1 MHDVPAAE
9 ARRFDSHGYALIP
22 GLFASNGLTQLQTWT
37 DEVQAWPDTAGMW
50 MKYYE
55 DHMTQA
61 NQRILTR
68 LENFEPYHEGFS
80 KLFHVGVLGTIA
92 TRLLG
97 EPAILFKDKINFKL
111 PGADGFRAHQDM
123 QAGWQRY
130 ASIYV
135 TAMVAIDPCTM
146 ANGCLEMAHYEHR
159 RVALGQDWEPL
170 PEDSL
175 PYHPLEMQPGDA
187 VFFDS
192 YVPHRS
198 GPNRTQNA
206 RRVLYVT
213 YNAAR
218 EGDHRRQYYT
228 DKRASYPPDIERKAG
243 QSYRFRV

>member
-9 ARRFDSHGYALIP
+9 ARCFDSHGYALIP

-37 DEVQAWPDTAGMW
+37 DEVQAWPDTAGTW

-111 PGADGFRAHQDM
+111 PGAG
-123 QAGWQRY
+123 GNGI
-130 ASIYV
+130 SL
-135 TAMVAIDPCTM
+135 IDRRD
-146 ANGCLEMAHYEHR
+146 CLR
-159 RVALGQDWEPL
+159 RMRSPIDELT
-170 PEDSL
+170 
-175 PYHPLEMQPGDA
+175 QPGTRHPA
-187 VFFDS
+187 
-192 YVPHRS
+192 
-198 GPNRTQNA
+198 
-206 RRVLYVT
+206 
-213 YNAAR
+213 
-218 EGDHRRQYYT
+218 
-228 DKRASYPPDIERKAG
+228 DKL
-243 QSYRFRV
+243 QFQL